1 LWEKTNKLKN
11 HQSMKKQI
19 LTCMLAAGITSAAFA
34 QGNVNWTG
42 PSFSAITAQTNTT
55 QLAFG
60 GGASGLANGTIG
72 ATISSTAG
80 PDAFYYELLVGSTY
94 SGAAATAPS
103 SATALASWTDSGLSA
118 NNGSVAGRLAVVNGN
133 AGATVNAL
141 SATGT
146 NNIILVG
153 WSANLGTTWSA
164 ALTSLKN
171 PATIVGTG
179 LFGESTVGYI
189 EGAGTTVSPGAS
201 VFGSA
206 ASANGL
212 PIYSLNTQL
221 EVVTVPE
228 PGTLA
233 LAALGGASLLMFR
246 RKK

>member
-1 LWEKTNKLKN
+1 
-11 HQSMKKQI
+11 
-19 LTCMLAAGITSAAFA
+19 MLAAGVTSAAFA

-55 QLAFG
+55 QYAFG
-60 GGASGLANGTIG
+60 GGATGGGTIG
-72 ATISSTAG
+72 ATVSSTTGA
-80 PDAFYYELLVGSTY
+80 DAFYYELLVGSTFN
-94 SGAAATAPS
+94 GAAATPPN
-103 SATALASWTDSGLSA
+103 SAAALANWTDSGLGA
-118 NNGSVAGRLAVVNGN
+118 VNGSVAGRLSVVNGN

-141 SATGT
+141 STSVS

-153 WSANLGTTWSA
+153 WSANMGATWSA
-164 ALTSLKN
+164 ALASLNK
-171 PATIVGTG
+171 PSSVATVG

-201 VFGSA
+201 VFGA
-206 ASANGL
+206 NPSANGV
-212 PIYSLNTQL
+212 PIFSLLTQL
-221 EVVTVPE
+221 DDVQGTGAVPE